1 VTNNLPDA
9 PVPAAAAS
17 TSTSAPMLAA
27 PKTNVLAILSLIFGI
42 FGFNIIAVIMG
53 HVALSQIKKTGG
65 GGRTLAIIGLVLGYL
80 EIVAI
85 LIWIIIIIAAAATG
99 NITVSTGTGS

>member
-1 VTNNLPDA
+1 
-9 PVPAAAAS
+9 
-17 TSTSAPMLAA
+17 MLAA